1 MSDAVDEK
9 VQTKF
14 KVTPEFLEEANQN
27 YMNAFLD
34 LLNEVE
40 VVEKEEKNGVIEIFI
55 QNDELPDVERLK
67 VCFHSEGSGVNALFR
82 VPEEAEKFEETNTN

>member
-1 MSDAVDEK
+1 MSNTVDKK

-14 KVTPEFLEEANQN
+14 KVTPEFLEEANEE

-34 LLNEVE
+34 LLNEVK
-40 VVEKEEKNGVIEIFI
+40 VVEKKEKNGVIEIFI
-55 QNDELPDVERLK
+55 ENEELPDVERLK

-82 VPEEAEKFEETNTN
+82 VPDETEEVEETKN

>member
-1 MSDAVDEK
+1 MSDTVDEK
-9 VQTKF
+9 MLTKF
-14 KVTPEFLEEANQN
+14 KVTPEFLEEANQE

-40 VVEKEEKNGVIEIFI
+40 VVEKEEKDGEIEIFI
-55 QNDELPDVERLK
+55 ENEELPDVERLK

-82 VPEEAEKFEETNTN
+82 VPEKTDEVEEIEN

>member
-1 MSDAVDEK
+1 MSDTVDKK
-9 VQTKF
+9 VHTKF
-14 KVTPEFLEEANQN
+14 KVTPEFLEEANQD

-40 VVEKEEKNGVIEIFI
+40 VVEKKEKNGVIEIFI
-55 QNDELPDVERLK
+55 QNEELPDVERLK

-82 VPEEAEKFEETNTN
+82 VPDETDEVEETKN

>member
-1 MSDAVDEK
+1 MSNSVNKAMR
-9 VQTKF
+9 TKF
-14 KVTPEFLEEANQN
+14 KITPEFLEDANQK

-40 VVEKEEKNGVIEIFI
+40 VVDKKEKDGVIDVFI
-55 QNDELPDVERLK
+55 KNEELPDVERLK

-82 VPEEAEKFEETNTN
+82 VPDETAEVEEAEE

>member
-1 MSDAVDEK
+1 MSDTVDKK
-9 VQTKF
+9 VHTKF
-14 KVTPEFLEEANQN
+14 KVTPEFLEEANQE

-40 VVEKEEKNGVIEIFI
+40 VVEKEEKDGVIEIFI
-55 QNDELPDVERLK
+55 ENEELPDVERLK

-82 VPEEAEKFEETNTN
+82 VPDETNEVEEIEN